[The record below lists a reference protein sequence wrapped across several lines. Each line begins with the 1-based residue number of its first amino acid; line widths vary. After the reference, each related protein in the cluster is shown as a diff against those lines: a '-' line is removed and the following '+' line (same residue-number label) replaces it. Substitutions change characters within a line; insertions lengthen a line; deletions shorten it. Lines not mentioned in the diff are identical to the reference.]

1 MTTDDIGYAIDEGF
15 DSLELLKR
23 YTTVT
28 MGPCQGRMCQ
38 LASIRQMAADTE
50 TAGRATSA

>member
-1 MTTDDIGYAIDEGF
+1 MTTDDLDYAIDEGF

-38 LASIRQMAADTE
+38 LASIRQVSARHRDR
-50 TAGRATSA
+50 GRATSA

>member
-1 MTTDDIGYAIDEGF
+1 MTADDISYSLDEGF

-38 LASIRQMAADTE
+38 LPTVRKVVRGD
-50 TAGRATSA
+50 RDLRRRTSG